1 MEIDV
6 HFVRKRVQRKD
17 LLVHHIPSSEQLADI
32 MTKRLHCPQILYL
45 RNNLMLESPSL
56 RLSEGIS

>member
-6 HFVRKRVQRKD
+6 HFVRERVQRKD
-17 LLVHHIPSSEQLADI
+17 LPVPHVPSSEQLADN
-32 MTKRLHCPQILYL
+32 MTKGLHCPQILSL

>member
-6 HFVRKRVQRKD
+6 HFVHEHVLRKD

-32 MTKRLHCPQILYL
+32 MTKWLHCPQILYL